1 MINRRQFLIASSALT
16 VSPFAFA
23 NQSEFERFAQSQ
35 LQGFADYKTALEAG
49 FANYKKAI
57 EEEFKNFRAGV
68 RSTWGD
74 QRVGSPIEW
83 VEYSPDQQTRT
94 RVDFEKAQIDIEV
107 IAKDASS
114 VSTKVRERLT
124 DIATKTQ
131 AQAQK
136 DDQLAQAI
144 EKRVTQDASIVETA
158 KPDTQSGAKP
168 VLADVMTGKPQ
179 PTQAEIQ
186 ASIVESVRAGKS
198 ANRPAAKPGEQVFV
212 FTIPLKPANISAKA
226 DNFKPQVQNYAKEF
240 KVDPAL
246 VLALMHSESSF
257 NPMARSHIPAFG
269 LMQIVPNSAGR
280 DATELVYGKQRVLAP
295 SYLYNADNNI
305 KMGCAYMHILYYRYL
320 RAIENEESRT
330 YCVIAAYNTGA
341 GNVARSFTGSSRS
354 VREAAPMINKMTP
367 KQVYDH
373 LVANLPFE
381 ETRNYMTKVTPRY
394 QAYQQIV

>member
-1 MINRRQFLIASSALT
+1 MIKRRQFLIASSALAI
-16 VSPFAFA
+16 PAFA
-23 NQSEFERFAQSQ
+23 QSNESEFEAYRQSQ
-35 LQGFADYKTALEAG
+35 LQGFADYKTALETG
-49 FANYKKAI
+49 FANYKKVI
-57 EEEFKNFRAGV
+57 EEEFQAFRSSV
-68 RSTWGD
+68 RARWGD
-74 QRVGSPIEW
+74 QRIGSPVEW
-83 VEYSPDQQTRT
+83 VEYSSDLQTRT
-94 RVDFEKAQIDIEV
+94 RVNFEQAEIKIEIV
-107 IAKDASS
+107 AKDAKDIA
-114 VSTKVRERLT
+114 STVRERLT

-144 EKRVTQDASIVETA
+144 EKRVTQDARIVETA
-158 KPDTQSGAKP
+158 KPDTQSGAKL

-198 ANRPAAKPGEQVFV
+198 STRPAAKPGEQVFV

-280 DATELVYGKQRVLAP
+280 DATEFVYGKQRLLAP